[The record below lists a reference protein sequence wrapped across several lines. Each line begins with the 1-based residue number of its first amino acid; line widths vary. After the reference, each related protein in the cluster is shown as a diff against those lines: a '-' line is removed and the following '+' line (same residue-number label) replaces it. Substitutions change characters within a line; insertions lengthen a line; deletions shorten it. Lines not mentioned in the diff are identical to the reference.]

1 MTNKQLIKSA
11 HIWALTLLLAC
22 GLLAMGGK
30 AGILS
35 QDQNSN
41 QNSNSNANSNANTMR
56 SQNSNRSN
64 RNSSNSITGAMGE
77 QTSMSNL
84 ASHDRDFIMDAAIGG
99 LEEVELGQIAAQ
111 KGTSEAVKQFGQR
124 MVDDHSKANTELMT
138 LAQSK
143 GITLPTALDEKH
155 QKDVT
160 KLSALSGA
168 EFDRAY
174 SKMMLSDHTKDVSE
188 FEKQSTKGTDPD
200 LKAFAAKTL
209 PTLQEHLQMARALPG
224 NERSSDSNRGGARS
238 TNRNSNMNDNSNAN
252 SNSNR
257 NSNRNR
263 NSNSNNSNN
272 SNRP

>member
-11 HIWALTLLLAC
+11 HIWALTVLLAC
-22 GLLAMGGK
+22 GLLAIGGK

-41 QNSNSNANSNANTMR
+41 QNSNSNANANRSQQNANANR
-56 SQNSNRSN
+56 SANRSN
-64 RNSSNSITGAMGE
+64 RNSSNTGATGE
-77 QTSMSNL
+77 QTGMANL
-84 ASHDRDFIMDAAIGG
+84 SSHDRDFLMDAAIGG

-124 MVDDHSKANTELMT
+124 MVDDHSKANQELMT

-188 FEKQSTKGTDPD
+188 FEKQSTKGTDAD

-209 PTLQEHLQMARALPG
+209 PTLQEHLQLARALPG
-224 NERSSDSNRGGARS
+224 NERAGNSNSGGARS
-238 TNRNSNMNDNSNAN
+238 TNMNGNSNMNMNAN
-252 SNSNR
+252 SNRSNR

-263 NSNSNNSNN
+263 NGNSNNSNQ
-272 SNRP
+272 P